1 MVHIPKF
8 FFLKTKTKAKKVK
21 QINKNH
27 KLPRIGLDNK
37 GTRLIIE
44 FIREYKEDWNKGK
57 DLQRHD
63 IIKVPVMSKFIY
75 LISISIDTLKADA
88 AAHLEEECIKVAKNS
103 G

>member
-8 FFLKTKTKAKKVK
+8 FFKKTQNQSQKGKT
-21 QINKNH
+21 NENH
-27 KLPRIGLDNK
+27 KLPRIELDNK

-44 FIREYKEDWNKGK
+44 FIRDYKEDWNEGK

-88 AAHLEEECIKVAKNS
+88 AAHLEEECIKMAKNS